1 MLNVGPGSWSK
12 IKIFGGPWVLSVIE
26 GPKSALRQKYI
37 EHNKRVQVETIFVR
51 RYNNRFLGDHS
62 KRRSS
67 YLER

>member
-37 EHNKRVQVETIFVR
+37 DHNKRVQVETIYV
-51 RYNNRFLGDHS
+51 
-62 KRRSS
+62 
-67 YLER
+67 